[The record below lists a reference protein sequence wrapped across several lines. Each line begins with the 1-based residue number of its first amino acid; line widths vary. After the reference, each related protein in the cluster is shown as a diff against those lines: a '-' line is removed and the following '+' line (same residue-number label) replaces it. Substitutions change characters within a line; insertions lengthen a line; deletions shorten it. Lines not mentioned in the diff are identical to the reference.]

1 MWPSKSLLPLK
12 FSSDSTV
19 GKEKFGMSILEK
31 CIKGLEVLDQGK
43 YQLYNL
49 VNSWPSDDNYQYV
62 IQI

>member
-1 MWPSKSLLPLK
+1 
-12 FSSDSTV
+12 
-19 GKEKFGMSILEK
+19 MSILEK
-31 CIKGLEVLDQGK
+31 CIKGLEVFDQGK